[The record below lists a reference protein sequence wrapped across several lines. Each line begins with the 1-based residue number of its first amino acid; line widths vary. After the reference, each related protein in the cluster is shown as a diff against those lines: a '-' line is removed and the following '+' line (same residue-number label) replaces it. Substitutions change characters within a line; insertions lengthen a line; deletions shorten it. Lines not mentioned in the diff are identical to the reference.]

1 MMGQGIP
8 GAGPSMLSNSYQ
20 SVSGFGN
27 GTNSS
32 PTQDPIAN
40 VATKV
45 KDDLTG
51 TDLKKSPGQLGN
63 NISASSQM
71 GSVAK
76 TAMTAEEAMYY
87 TQMGVDPSSIPR
99 DSSLPLS
106 PMQMAGIG
114 GGGASLYGANRL
126 RASNVSARELKDIR
140 SKYLEAANSGSLDKK
155 TLKLLNKELKLRGSK
170 PLLRAAETAGIADAY
185 MRNAEKQ
192 MASNILKT
200 RYRGVMPLLAS
211 TLLGTVA
218 YNKINKD

>member
-76 TAMTAEEAMYY
+76 TAMTADEAMYY
-87 TQMGVDPSSIPR
+87 AQMGIDPSSISGDPA
-99 DSSLPLS
+99 LPLS
-106 PMQMAGIG
+106 PTQMAGIA
-114 GGGASLYGANRL
+114 GGGAGLYGANRL
-126 RASNVSARELKDIR
+126 RANNTASRELKGIR
-140 SKYLEAANSGSLDKK
+140 NKYIQAVEKGTLDKG
-155 TLKLLNKELKLRGSK
+155 TLKLLNKELKLRGAS
-170 PLLRAAETAGIADAY
+170 PGLALAESAGLADAY
-185 MRNAEKQ
+185 MARAEKDLT
-192 MASNILKT
+192 SKILKT
-200 RYRGVMPLLAS
+200 RYRGVMPLLAT
-211 TLLGTVA
+211 TLLGTLA
-218 YNKINKD
+218 YNKLSKD